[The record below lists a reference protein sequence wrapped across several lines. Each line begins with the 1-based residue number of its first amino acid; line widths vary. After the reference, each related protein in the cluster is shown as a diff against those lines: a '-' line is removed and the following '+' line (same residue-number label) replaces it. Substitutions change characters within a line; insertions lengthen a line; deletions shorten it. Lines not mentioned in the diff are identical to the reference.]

1 MEGNP
6 PVVIPV
12 KDPDPVKSNNP
23 PLHPNL
29 PQCDGFGGG
38 ALVLLVSPVRTGKS
52 TLISNML
59 LNDQFYD
66 VHPDSLDV
74 LLTRTT
80 IMTTQL

>member
-38 ALVLLVSPVRTGKS
+38 AL
-52 TLISNML
+52 
-59 LNDQFYD
+59 
-66 VHPDSLDV
+66 
-74 LLTRTT
+74 
-80 IMTTQL
+80 